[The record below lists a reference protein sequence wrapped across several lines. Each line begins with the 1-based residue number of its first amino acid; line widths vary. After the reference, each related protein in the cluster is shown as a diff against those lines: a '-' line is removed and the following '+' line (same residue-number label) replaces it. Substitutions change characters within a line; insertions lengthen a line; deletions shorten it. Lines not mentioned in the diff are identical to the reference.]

1 MLSDTALKN
10 HVGVIAITVTHITIQ
25 RLWENDNT
33 YNERVSHIT
42 NEYVEKL
49 LAVYVGCVNWL
60 LMCGLEKSMNRPT
73 TILLIANY

>member
-1 MLSDTALKN
+1 MCVVRHCTEKSCGCDRN
-10 HVGVIAITVTHITIQ
+10 HCHTYITIQ

-49 LAVYVGCVNWL
+49 LAVYVGVCELAADVW
-60 LMCGLEKSMNRPT
+60 S
-73 TILLIANY
+73 